1 MKNNI
6 ILICCTTITIIILS
20 SIIGGCSNSQNE
32 NQQLKN
38 KIAQLEKIVND
49 YKTKELKQNDFSISN
64 DEVINKFRFIE
75 NENKLLL
82 LPLEDSRV
90 VRNIQT
96 NTLAKVIDRGVVDG
110 LTWIYVEIPVHDSPI
125 FSKGWIKE
133 NETAPYTKD
142 KVRLVQSD
150 VAIIAGAEVYETFK
164 FDDIKK
170 TTPVKLENE
179 DSGRLEEKF
188 NGYAR
193 ISQAGGRD
201 IWVKE
206 SSVIYPGIE

>member
-1 MKNNI
+1 MKNNN
-6 ILICCTTITIIILS
+6 ILICCTITIIILS
-20 SIIGGCSNSQNE
+20 SITVGCSNNQNE
-32 NQQLKN
+32 NQQMKD
-38 KIAQLEKIVND
+38 KIAQLEKSVND

-64 DEVINKFRFIE
+64 DEILDKVRFIE
-75 NENKLLL
+75 KENKLLL

-96 NTLAKVIDRGVVDG
+96 NTLAKVIDRGVVDD

-133 NETAPYTKD
+133 NETVLYTKD
-142 KVRLVQSD
+142 KVHLVQSD
-150 VAIIAGAEVYETFK
+150 VAIIAGAEVYETYTFE
-164 FDDIKK
+164 DIKK
-170 TTPVKLENE
+170 TVPEKLVNE
-179 DSGRLEEKF
+179 DSGRLEEKN
-188 NGYAR
+188 NGYCR

-201 IWVKE
+201 VWVKG